1 VIVTAAPDAPGVSRH
16 VGDGL
21 GCDEVGRGFAGL
33 VGAPAQADF
42 DAHRHGAAG
51 DQRGQRRVQATLV
64 ENRRMDSAH
73 QSLGYL
79 EASSRWPNPGLAWL
93 TDPEPRSLATCA
105 EPLGYVLNLKL
116 ADPGGAEAFAN
127 RFTAGGSY
135 HDNVGN
141 PSLSPWQ
148 EISQQD
154 GLLVRFEQNV
164 LLVGSW
170 LLALLAIGGLAILVG
185 ARMADQMRRVGLLK
199 AVGATPELVT
209 GVLLAQYLVLAL
221 VAATAGL
228 FIGWLAAPLLTGPGS
243 GLLGTANAP
252 SLTIF
257 TVVIVVAVALAVAIL
272 ATLVPALHG
281 ARTSTVRALADAP
294 RQPRRHRE
302 RHLHHPGDSAG
313 LKAPFGRDPRA
324 RRYPS
329 AARRRTL
336 GGASV
341 PGTGRRHCRYR
352 RRFWALR
359 RRREPRRERQP
370 AADVVADCRDR
381 GDRDHRGR
389 AHRHS
394 CPPWCSPSGGA
405 DPPIRGGVKP
415 SRRYATARA
424 SSGRVKEGSLLRPDD
439 GEVIGI

>member
-1 VIVTAAPDAPGVSRH
+1 
-16 VGDGL
+16 
-21 GCDEVGRGFAGL
+21 
-33 VGAPAQADF
+33 
-42 DAHRHGAAG
+42 
-51 DQRGQRRVQATLV
+51 
-64 ENRRMDSAH
+64 M
-73 QSLGYL
+73 
-79 EASSRWPNPGLAWL
+79 
-93 TDPEPRSLATCA
+93 
-105 EPLGYVLNLKL
+105 LNLKL

-170 LLALLAIGGLAILVG
+170 LLALLAIGSLAILVG

-199 AVGATPELVT
+199 AVGATPGLAA
-209 GVLLAQYLVLAL
+209 GVPLAQHLVLAL

-243 GLLGTANAP
+243 GLLETANAP

-272 ATLVPALHG
+272 ATRPGAAWSAHEHG
-281 ARTSTVRALADAP
+281 
-294 RQPRRHRE
+294 
-302 RHLHHPGDSAG
+302 
-313 LKAPFGRDPRA
+313 PRA
-324 RRYPS
+324 RRCPPP
-329 AARRRTL
+329 AQT
-336 GGASV
+336 
-341 PGTGRRHCRYR
+341 
-352 RRFWALR
+352 
-359 RRREPRRERQP
+359 REPRRERQP
-370 AADVVADCRDR
+370 AADVVADRRDS